1 MKKEFM
7 QVAKTI
13 GMAFKKNSPVILT
26 GTAMAGLLSTTVLAV
41 KATPKALDRIEDASI
56 DEEGNS
62 IELSKWEKFKVAAI
76 EYVPTA
82 ISFVGTGA
90 CIIGAQTINGH
101 RLAAMSALYS
111 MSETALKDYKEEVRN
126 TIGTKKADAIKD
138 SINTKKV
145 ANNPP
150 KDGNVIVTGNGD
162 VWCYET
168 ISGRYFMSTADAINR
183 AENELVRQMNLG
195 DSRISLNEW
204 YLAIDLPTT
213 KLGDEMGWTI
223 ESPLDVKFTSSLKS
237 DGTPVLCVD
246 YVVDPFPWYREPLR

>member
-1 MKKEFM
+1 MKKEFI
-7 QVAKTI
+7 QVAKTV
-13 GMAFKKNSPVILT
+13 GTMLKKNSPVILT

-41 KATPKALDRIEDASI
+41 KATPKALDRIADASI
-56 DEEGNS
+56 DENGNV
-62 IELSKWEKFKVAAI
+62 IELSKWEKFKVAAL

-111 MSETALKDYKEEVRN
+111 MSETALKDYKEEVLK
-126 TIGTKKADAIKD
+126 TVGAKKEENIRD

-145 ANNPP
+145 QKNPP
-150 KDGNVIVTGNGD
+150 EEKEVIITGKGE
-162 VWCYET
+162 VLCYET
-168 ISGRYFMSTADAINR
+168 ITGRYFKSNADEIHR

-195 DSRISLNEW
+195 DRRISTNDW
-204 YLAIDLPTT
+204 YYALGLDGT

-223 ESPLDVKFTSSLKS
+223 ETPLEVKFTSSLAS

-246 YVVDPFPWYREPLR
+246 YVHDPFPWYRD